1 MKVTAYNQG
10 ESCELAVQAF
20 TFSGGEEQIRIECTW
35 SQAERV
41 EIVAQLTSSKAVM
54 QLLMTVDAVKRLF
67 AIQPRIELVI
77 PYFPYAR
84 QDRVC
89 QPGEAL
95 AVSVMA
101 NLINSLQLDRV
112 TVWDAHSEV
121 TGALLNRL
129 QQVPQ
134 VDLLLRHTDLVAQLQ
149 QGQLC
154 LVAPDAGASKK
165 VRNTAQQLGG
175 KVEVIQ
181 AEKMRDVA
189 TGEITHTAIFG
200 DVRGKSVL
208 ITDDICDGGRTFIE
222 LAKVLRREGAER
234 VLLFVSHGI
243 FSQGL
248 VVFEGLID
256 AIYCSQS
263 WPAPSQSQVP
273 FQQA

>member
-1 MKVTAYNQG
+1 MKITAYNQG
-10 ESCELAVQAF
+10 ESCELAIQAF
-20 TFSGGEEQIRIECTW
+20 TFSGGEEQVRIECSW
-35 SQAERV
+35 PQAERI
-41 EIVAQLTSSKAVM
+41 EIVAQLTSSTAVM
-54 QLLMTVDAVKRLF
+54 QLLMAVDAVKRMF
-67 AIQPRIELVI
+67 AVQPRIELVI

-95 AVSVMA
+95 AASVMA
-101 NLINSLQLDRV
+101 NIINGLELDQV
-112 TVWDAHSEV
+112 TVWDAHSDV
-121 TGALLNRL
+121 TGALIHRL
-129 QQVPQ
+129 QQVQQ
-134 VDLLLRHTDLVAQLQ
+134 VDLLARHTDLIEQLQ

-165 VRNTAQQLGG
+165 VRNTAKQLGG
-175 KVEVIQ
+175 EIEVIQ

-189 TGEITHTAIFG
+189 TGDITHTAIFG

-222 LAKVLRREGAER
+222 LAKVLRSEGAER

-248 VVFEGLID
+248 DVFAGLID
-256 AIYCSQS
+256 GIYCSQS
-263 WPAPSQSQVP
+263 WPAPTPSQVP